1 MDSTPQTT
9 PNHGPDGGRAKHAG
23 YWVVGAIFALS
34 TLLGTWFAVLL
45 MNSEQHLWESQ
56 LQAQQAGPTVDAE
69 GCVTFAM
76 EWRKGCTAIESLCDS
91 TIDPIVESCMEG
103 GDRTAWCAEAAGHS
117 GTTAFDFAR
126 CEARGVPWK
135 KPAKGFWDR
144 ALFGGGRTTADRK
157 ACASAYRAA
166 ADWCEGRTVVEVL

>member
-1 MDSTPQTT
+1 MDTTPQA
-9 PNHGPDGGRAKHAG
+9 PNPPSTAGRDKHAG

-34 TLLGTWFAVLL
+34 TVLGTWFAVLL

-56 LQAQQAGPTVDAE
+56 LQAQQAGVELDAE
-69 GCVTFAM
+69 GCVGWAM
-76 EWRKGCTAIESLCDS
+76 EWRQGCTAIESLCDS
-91 TIDPIVESCMEG
+91 TIDPIVESCMQG
-103 GDRTAWCAEAAGHS
+103 ADRSGWCGEVKGHS
-117 GTTAFDFAR
+117 GSTSFDFAR

-144 ALFGGGRTTADRK
+144 ALFGGGRTTSARK